1 MVKNNTAKSNP
12 VRKKS
17 YHLEFLNTSQKMAW
31 AAYEQCDVL
40 FLIGPAGTAKTHLA
54 MAFAISDILSRKRKK
69 IILTRPVVEAGGER
83 LGFLP
88 GTKDDKINPYVR
100 PLNDCIERCVG
111 EEGEDREKINHA
123 IETDVLAFLRG
134 RTFYNS
140 VCILDEAQNAN
151 IKQLKLFL
159 TRLGEN
165 SKFILTAD
173 PDQSDLPKEHEAIMD
188 VVKKLESVPGI
199 GIVKFDESSIVR
211 HPLVA
216 RILEK
221 LG

>member
-1 MVKNNTAKSNP
+1 MVKNNTAKSSP
-12 VRKKS
+12 VRKKA

-69 IILTRPVVEAGGER
+69 ILLTRPTVEAGGER

-88 GTKDDKINPYVR
+88 GDKDQKISPYVR

-111 EEGEDREKINHA
+111 ETGPEREKVDRA
-123 IETDVLAFLRG
+123 IETEVLAYLRG

-151 IKQLKLFL
+151 RKQLKLFL

-173 PDQSDLPKEHEAIMD
+173 PEQSDLPKGEEAIMD
-188 VVKKLESVPGI
+188 VVKKLESVHGI
-199 GIVKFDESSIVR
+199 GIVEFTESSIVR
-211 HPLVA
+211 HPLVG